1 MLELPTGTRL
11 RITLTP
17 KSADEEALVLA
28 STFESENDRQ
38 QLVISA
44 PIHKEAVFPMPLQE
58 SCALSYADDLAVYS
72 CECRVDERFEKGG
85 LPYVA
90 LTVMSGLRRVQR
102 RENFRL
108 RMMLPCS
115 VQRIPQGEDGQP
127 EARVFPCQTID
138 LSGGG
143 AAFYIKEQLTRGE
156 KVEFTVRIAEY
167 GTLTVDATV
176 CWTRSH
182 ADAAGGSRAYSAG
195 VLFNFA
201 STRDRENLSKYVF
214 RQQLKQ
220 RREGLLSSYC

>member
-11 RITLTP
+11 SITLTP
-17 KSADEEALVLA
+17 KSAEEGALVLA

-44 PIHKEAVFPMPLQE
+44 PIHKEGVFPMPLQE
-58 SCALSYADDLAVYS
+58 RCTLSYADELAVYS
-72 CECRVDERFEKGG
+72 FGCRIDERFEKDG

-127 EARVFPCQTID
+127 EECVFPCQTID

-156 KVEFTVRIAEY
+156 KIEFTVRIAEY
-167 GTLTVDATV
+167 GTLTVEATV
-176 CWTRSH
+176 CWARSH
-182 ADAAGGSRAYSAG
+182 AAAAGSLRAYSAG
-195 VLFNFA
+195 VLFTFA
-201 STRDRENLSKYVF
+201 STRDRENLAKYVF

-220 RREGLLSSYC
+220 RREGLLPTYC